1 MPFKIQ
7 RVPIFPWLLQ
17 LLVGTCVVLYGK
29 GEGIMVR
36 IHRIVKFLVCIGLIT
51 LLSGCA
57 ATQNRESTGEYIDDS
72 VITAEAKNVIFNEPS
87 LKVFQI
93 SVETYKGIV
102 QLSGFVD
109 SQQAV
114 DKVGEIVKSV
124 KGVKSI
130 KNNLIVK

>member
-1 MPFKIQ
+1 MA
-7 RVPIFPWLLQ
+7 
-17 LLVGTCVVLYGK
+17 
-29 GEGIMVR
+29 R
-36 IHRIVKFLVCIGLIT
+36 IHRIVKFLVGIGLIT
-51 LLSGCA
+51 LLVGCA
-57 ATQNRESTGEYIDDS
+57 ATQNRESTGEYVDDS